1 MPNQHIETGIAYVFQ
16 SNVKSLKIMLSQRAK
31 LMNRVLCKIFELFL
45 VRTHTQYVYVIF
57 FRNGEGT
64 KVFLIKNCIGGALLH
79 NCAE

>member
-45 VRTHTQYVYVIF
+45 VRTHTQCVTF
-57 FRNGEGT
+57 FWAQ
-64 KVFLIKNCIGGALLH
+64 KYLNCFFVAALLH

>member
-1 MPNQHIETGIAYVFQ
+1 
-16 SNVKSLKIMLSQRAK
+16 
-31 LMNRVLCKIFELFL
+31 MNRVLCKIFELFL